1 MKNISTLL
9 FVFFIIFGF
18 TGQSVFAEGF
28 GYQDLI
34 SSADIQNNNL
44 EYEKTDSSDLK
55 IKVYPNPA
63 TDYIRI
69 EWQTTKST
77 EMHAE
82 LYDLFGR
89 RISRTKSDVSSSH
102 IQMDIQNFQR
112 SAYLLKV
119 YSGDRKFS
127 RTYRIIKH

>member
-1 MKNISTLL
+1 MKNKFTLI
-9 FVFFIIFGF
+9 FIFCVILWIN
-18 TGQSVFAEGF
+18 GQPAFAERVVP
-28 GYQDLI
+28 DELI
-34 SSADIQNNNL
+34 SIADIQYDNPGN
-44 EYEKTDSSDLK
+44 EETDSSDLK

-69 EWQTTKST
+69 EWPAIEST

-89 RISRTKSDVSSSH
+89 RISRTKSDGSSSH
-102 IQMDIQNFQR
+102 IQMDLQTFQR

-119 YSGDRKFS
+119 FSGDRKFS

>member
-1 MKNISTLL
+1 MEGVVYQGPNSFTDVSYDTL
-9 FVFFIIFGF
+9 G
-18 TGQSVFAEGF
+18 
-28 GYQDLI
+28 
-34 SSADIQNNNL
+34 N
-44 EYEKTDSSDLK
+44 EKSDSSNLK
-55 IKVYPNPA
+55 LKVYPNPA

-69 EWQTTKST
+69 EWQTLEST

-89 RISRTKSDVSSSH
+89 RISRTKSDGSSSH
-102 IQMDIQNFQR
+102 IQMDLQTFQR

-119 YSGDRKFS
+119 FSGDRKFS